1 MHSVT
6 GMLAHA
12 SIAAQPASQR
22 RSRKDVLTSKPPR
35 IMLQMPEL
43 SASFWKKSLLTAI
56 CFALLSLCAT
66 VSAQEAFGDD
76 AADPVRLFERGQ
88 SAHAR
93 GELEKAIAFY
103 EQAIKVRPEFPEAEF
118 QRGNALASLGRLP
131 EADAAFRLAISYKK
145 NWALPYSALG
155 ALLMRQGRDKEAEE
169 FFRQALAAD
178 AKESVALRMLSEI
191 RLRAG
196 DAKSALEFA
205 KRATANAEAPSSA
218 WIGLAN
224 AEKANG
230 NKVAAKA
237 ALDHVLADEP
247 ANFAALMER
256 AELFTDEKNFE
267 LASSDL
273 KAAAKLKPTDKAV
286 ASRLAY
292 VLQQAGKSDEAL
304 AVAKSA
310 GLEVQ
315 QPTSSGGVVG
325 TPEDIEAANST
336 DPAIARKALE
346 KLLEKNPRNP
356 MLLGRLGASYRT
368 DDPARSLDFYRRA
381 AEVQPDSPE
390 YALGFAAAL
399 VQARRFPEAAQI
411 LRRVV
416 RANPDDYVVHANLA
430 TALYESKRYQE
441 AIPEYQ
447 WILAT
452 KPEIAVAHYFI
463 ATSHDY
469 LGEYVEAL
477 ASYEKFLSV
486 ADATTNQLEI
496 EKVKLRLP
504 TLRRQIKLGEGVKKK
519 P

>member
-1 MHSVT
+1 MHE
-6 GMLAHA
+6 LIA
-12 SIAAQPASQR
+12 SYWKRVSLP
-22 RSRKDVLTSKPPR
+22 RSL
-35 IMLQMPEL
+35 I
-43 SASFWKKSLLTAI
+43 AI
-56 CFALLSLCAT
+56 CFALFSACAT
-66 VSAQEAFGDD
+66 LSAQEAFGDD

-88 SAHAR
+88 GAHSR
-93 GELEKAIAFY
+93 GELEKALAFY
-103 EQAIKVRPEFPEAEF
+103 EQALKVRPEFPEAEF

-169 FFRQALAAD
+169 FFQQALIAD
-178 AKESVALRMLSEI
+178 AKEGVALRMLTEI

-205 KRATANAEAPSSA
+205 KRATAITEAPASA
-218 WIGLAN
+218 WIGLAM

-237 ALDHVLADEP
+237 ILDRVLADEP
-247 ANFAALMER
+247 ENFAALMER
-256 AELFTDEKNFE
+256 ADLFTDEKNFE
-267 LASSDL
+267 LAIADL
-273 KAAAKLKPTDKAV
+273 KTAAKLKPAEKAV
-286 ASRLAY
+286 ASRLANA
-292 VLQQAGKSDEAL
+292 LQQAGKVDEAM
-304 AVAKSA
+304 AVAKAA

-315 QPTSSGGVVG
+315 QPTGNGTGGVVG
-325 TPEDIEAANST
+325 TPEEIEAANSA
-336 DPAIARKALE
+336 DPAVARKALE
-346 KLLEKNPRNP
+346 KLLEKNPRSAL
-356 MLLGRLGASYRT
+356 LLGRLGASYRT

-381 AEVQPDSPE
+381 AEIQPDSPE
-390 YALGFAAAL
+390 HALGYAAAL
-399 VQARRFPEAAQI
+399 VQARRFEHAAQI
-411 LRRVV
+411 LRQVV
-416 RANPDDYVVHANLA
+416 KATPDNYAAHANLA

-469 LGEYVEAL
+469 LGEYTEAL
-477 ASYEKFLSV
+477 ASYEKFLAV
-486 ADATTNQLEI
+486 ADPKTNQLEI
-496 EKVKLRLP
+496 DKVKLRLP
-504 TLRRQIKLGEGVKKK
+504 TLQRQIKLGEGVKKK